1 MRFFISINE
10 VIKAIK
16 RFLRNS
22 YESTYLKKVLNMF
35 QTNCFS
41 SLKSSQIMVN
51 MLMTAFEQPYKTK
64 GNLTSGEEW
73 ECRKLGD
80 PHYSQEDKILSLT
93 LAKFNFLK
101 F

>member
-1 MRFFISINE
+1 
-10 VIKAIK
+10 
-16 RFLRNS
+16 
-22 YESTYLKKVLNMF
+22 
-35 QTNCFS
+35 
-41 SLKSSQIMVN
+41 MVN